1 MLKQIDELNIR
12 LARKVDIKKIE
23 QLENEL
29 AVSKHQI
36 ETLQTQLLTA
46 DQMKEFLHSQWVE
59 QQEIVQNVQK
69 LIKSEPKT

>member
-12 LARKVDIKKIE
+12 LARKVDIKIE

-46 DQMKEFLHSQWVE
+46 DQMKEFLHS
-59 QQEIVQNVQK
+59 NG
-69 LIKSEPKT
+69 

>member
-12 LARKVDIKKIE
+12 LARKVDINRIE

>member
-1 MLKQIDELNIR
+1 MKD
-12 LARKVDIKKIE
+12 KKS
-23 QLENEL
+23 
-29 AVSKHQI
+29 AM
-36 ETLQTQLLTA
+36 TA